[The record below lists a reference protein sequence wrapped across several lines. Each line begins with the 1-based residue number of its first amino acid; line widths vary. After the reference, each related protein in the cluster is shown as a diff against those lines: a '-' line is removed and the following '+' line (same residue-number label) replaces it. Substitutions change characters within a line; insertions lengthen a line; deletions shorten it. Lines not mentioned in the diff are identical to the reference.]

1 MLEKLV
7 LYGAIIAAAYWYWS
21 GPYQEGSL
29 SGYDKQLEDNNE
41 KMAMCIR
48 GKNYNAGSTGNF
60 SGLPEEVCAQEY
72 NFYQK
77 NGQWYSYDSVRKD

>member
-1 MLEKLV
+1 MLGKLV

-21 GPYQEGSL
+21 GPYQEGRQ

-41 KMAMCIR
+41 KMALCTR
-48 GKNYNAGSTGNF
+48 GKNYNAGATGNV
-60 SGLPEEVCAQEY
+60 SGSPEEVCAQEY

-77 NGQWYSYDSVRKD
+77 NGQWYSYDSIRRD